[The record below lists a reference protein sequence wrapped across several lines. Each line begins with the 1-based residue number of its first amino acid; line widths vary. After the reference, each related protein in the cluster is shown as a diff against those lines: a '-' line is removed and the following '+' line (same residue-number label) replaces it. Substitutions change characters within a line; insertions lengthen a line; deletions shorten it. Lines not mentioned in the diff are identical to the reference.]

1 VAAAAPTELGWDQL
15 DFYRDNGYLLIHG
28 LLDQATIDAFNAH
41 IWQIRA
47 APTPPGW
54 AMTPEPDGTI
64 REEHRFSRRLFNPHL
79 HDERSLRLMKLP
91 RVGRILGELL
101 GGAATGVQS
110 MYFYKV
116 PGTPGQANHQDYEYI
131 KNELNTLTACWIA
144 MDDADE
150 ENGCLWVV
158 PGTNR
163 GPLLGHGAVRDTE
176 EHEDWT
182 TEAVGI
188 DHAAEVPVRMRS
200 GDALFFHNLLV
211 HSSTRNRSASRTR
224 RAYVCHY
231 IRHDSVILREDL
243 ARKIPFDD
251 QEI

>member
-1 VAAAAPTELGWDQL
+1 MRLTAGALAPAQL
-15 DFYRDNGYLLIHG
+15 ESYEQNGYVLIPG
-28 LLDQATIDAFNAH
+28 LLDQDTIAEFNQH
-41 IWQIRA
+41 IWDLRA
-47 APTPPGW
+47 DPDPPAW
-54 AMTPEPDGTI
+54 VMVKETDGGI

-79 HDERSLRLMKLP
+79 HDEFSLRLMRLP
-91 RVGRILGELL
+91 RVGRILEDLM
-101 GGAATGVQS
+101 GAPATGVQS

-131 KNELNTLTACWIA
+131 KNEVNTLTACWIA

-163 GPLLGHGAVRDTE
+163 GPLLKHGNVQDVE
-176 EHEDWT
+176 EHEEWT
-182 TEAVGI
+182 TEVEGI
-188 DHAAEVPVRMRS
+188 DPSCEVPVRMRS

-211 HSSTRNRSASRTR
+211 HSSTRNRSRARTR

-231 IRHDSVILREDL
+231 IRHDSVIFREDL
-243 ARKIPFDD
+243 AKKIPFDD
-251 QEI
+251 SGT